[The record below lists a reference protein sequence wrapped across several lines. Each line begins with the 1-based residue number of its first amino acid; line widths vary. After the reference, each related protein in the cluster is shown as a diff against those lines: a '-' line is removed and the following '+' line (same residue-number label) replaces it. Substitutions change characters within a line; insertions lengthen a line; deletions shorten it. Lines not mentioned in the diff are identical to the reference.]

1 MSDDIVSRAKALA
14 HRAHA
19 GQVDK
24 AGRPYI
30 EHVARVA
37 AAVSDDPVAE
47 SVAWLHDVFEDSP
60 DFVVANEREFFS
72 FPDEVMKSVVAVTR
86 TGHDLESDAF
96 YYICIR
102 MDALALRVKLADIAD
117 NSSEERLA
125 LLDEKTAARLRRK
138 YAKAIAALTGGQ

>member
-1 MSDDIVSRAKALA
+1 MNDLVERAKALA
-14 HRAHA
+14 YRAHA

-47 SVAWLHDVFEDSP
+47 AVAWLHDVIEECGEEFDREIDIDFSGNINLIVGYLTRDASVGED
-60 DFVVANEREFFS
+60 E
-72 FPDEVMKSVVAVTR
+72 
-86 TGHDLESDAF
+86 
-96 YYICIR
+96 YYSMISKNRIAR
-102 MDALALRVKLADIAD
+102 RVKLADIAD
-117 NSSEERLA
+117 NSSEERLS

-138 YAKAIAALTGGQ
+138 YAKAIKALSGRENERS

>member
-19 GQVDK
+19 GQIDK

-47 SVAWLHDVFEDSP
+47 AVAWLHDVIEDCPLYRSN
-60 DFVVANEREFFS
+60 VEAEFS
-72 FPDEVMKSVVAVTR
+72 SDIYMSVLALSRDIGSQSAYYHGIKSR
-86 TGHDLESDAF
+86 P
-96 YYICIR
+96 I
-102 MDALALRVKLADIAD
+102 ALRVKLADIAD

-138 YAKAIAALTGGQ
+138 YAKAIAALTD